1 MTFPLV
7 IIAGATGE
15 LFDALAG
22 QSSKAFAPNGDRILR
37 PARGG
42 LSSDHA
48 RDLLA
53 ASRARL
59 KVLPESTLVNTIVLA
74 ITPAHADDAA
84 FRDHFFPFALYR
96 PVSEPDYSEARS
108 VAKRNQIRN
117 HFVEALKRE
126 ALAARRQA
134 DIVKGVVSRANM
146 NPLLLPV
153 RNFGR
158 NELNDVLR
166 SVYDQVGL
174 AHDAAALLT
183 SATREFEAAVPYVK
197 PPDGQRRC
205 FSDGTLLF
213 KSPGNDRHGYYRNA
227 RDADHQLTCLL
238 NARSR
243 LGGGFAHAFHFDC
256 VAVRRLNA
264 EYHDCHGQTRA
275 PKATHVN
282 IAPSDA
288 II

>member
-1 MTFPLV
+1 MIV
-7 IIAGATGE
+7 AGAAGE
-15 LFDALAG
+15 LFDALASE
-22 QSSKAFAPNGDRILR
+22 SSKAFAPNGDRILR
-37 PARGG
+37 PTRGG
-42 LSSDHA
+42 LSADHA

-53 ASRARL
+53 ASRTRL
-59 KVLPESTLVNTIVLA
+59 KALSEATLVNTIVLA
-74 ITPAHADDAA
+74 ITPAGADDTA

-117 HFVEALKRE
+117 RFVERLKRE
-126 ALAARRQA
+126 AIAARHQA

-153 RNFGR
+153 RNFDR
-158 NELNDVLR
+158 NELNDLLR
-166 SVYDQVGL
+166 TVYDQIGL
-174 AHDAAALLT
+174 AQDAAALLT
-183 SATREFEAAVPYVK
+183 AATRQFEVAMPYVK

-205 FSDGTLLF
+205 FSNGAHLF

-243 LGGGFAHAFHFDC
+243 LGGGFAYDFHFDC
-256 VAVRRLNA
+256 VAVRRLNTD
-264 EYHDCHGQTRA
+264 YPDCHGQRRV
-275 PKATHVN
+275 PKSTHVN